1 MLKYN
6 FFKGA
11 GAFLSAFTCTV
22 EIVGAKY
29 KSYAGSAI
37 NILFAVGEALAGV
50 VAYYVRDWRP
60 YQYATAAILFVIAI
74 ATVFAP
80 ESPRCGHEKGFFC

>member
-1 MLKYN
+1 M
-6 FFKGA
+6 
-11 GAFLSAFTCTV
+11 

-80 ESPRCGHEKGFFC
+80 ESPRCGHEKGFFVDFVPGSGTKKG